1 MIINLN
7 EAFKRQSNLVAFN
20 FFNIETI
27 SGILDAAQEKDRIV
41 ILSFGESYMEH
52 TPIEV
57 AAAMASEYSKLYKKP
72 FVLHL
77 DHATRMETVEKALH
91 LGFSSVMFD
100 GSKLTLEENIFNTTM
115 AVQHAKRFGATVEGE
130 LGYLNNED
138 GSDEIELVY
147 TSVKDSLRFVSE
159 TGVDALAVAVGN
171 AHGIYK
177 SKPSINVDR
186 IKEIHASVGVP
197 LVLHGSSGIP
207 MEVLAQSFE
216 AGVGKINVNTELAL
230 AGCRGTR
237 EYMDSFGENPRFEN
251 AMRMARV
258 EIKKA
263 AMEFLDL

>member
-7 EAFKRQSNLVAFN
+7 EAFERQGHLVAFN

-27 SGILDAAQEKDRIV
+27 SGILDAAKEKDRIV
-41 ILSFGESYMEH
+41 ILSFGEGYLDH

-57 AAAMASEYSKLYKKP
+57 AAAMASEYSKLYNNP

-77 DHATRMETVEKALH
+77 DHATRMETVEKALK

-100 GSKLTLEENIFNTTM
+100 GSKLTLKENIIHTGM
-115 AVQHAKRFGATVEGE
+115 AVRLAEEYGATVEGE
-130 LGYLNNED
+130 LGYLNKED
-138 GSDEIELVY
+138 GSDEIDLVY
-147 TSVKDSLRFVSE
+147 TSVEDSLRFVSE

-177 SKPSINVDR
+177 RKPSISIDR
-186 IKEIHASVGVP
+186 IRDIHASVRVP

-207 MEVLAQSFE
+207 MEVLAQSFA

-251 AMRMARV
+251 AMNMARK